1 MQIRTAII
9 DDIKIVVDIWTGFL
23 DEHDRI
29 VTGRNPLLKDMN
41 ARNDEA
47 CAMYGRFLKSNIES
61 QDGRVLIAEEEKK
74 IAGYSL
80 GYIKEEIPIF
90 KMKRYGYIS
99 DLFVKKEF
107 RGQGISAK
115 LVDAMV
121 RWFKDKGVEY
131 ASIGFY
137 ADNHEAHEIYRKWG
151 FFDYK
156 IEARKRI

>member
-1 MQIRTAII
+1 MQIKTATI
-9 DDIKIVVDIWTGFL
+9 DDIEIIVDIWNSFL
-23 DEHDRI
+23 DEHDGI

-41 ARNDEA
+41 ERRDEA
-47 CAMYGRFLKSNIES
+47 CVMYENFLKSNVES
-61 QDGRVLIAEEEKK
+61 QDGKVLIAEEGKA

-80 GYIKEEIPIF
+80 GYIKDEIPIF
-90 KMKRYGYIS
+90 KLRRYGYIS

-107 RGQGISAK
+107 RGQGVSTR
-115 LVDAMV
+115 LMDAMI
-121 RWFKDKGVEY
+121 RWFKDKGAQY